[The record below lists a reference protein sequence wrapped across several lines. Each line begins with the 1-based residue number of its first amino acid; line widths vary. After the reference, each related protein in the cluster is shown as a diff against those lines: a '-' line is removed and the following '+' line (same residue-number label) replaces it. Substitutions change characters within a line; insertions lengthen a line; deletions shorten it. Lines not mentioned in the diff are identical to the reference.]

1 MGSNAPRSPSGQR
14 DSGYW
19 VEAPRTTGAIGF
31 VLRDAYARDRGLPD
45 EMEELLN
52 QLSRIPAGSGGRN
65 THG

>member
-19 VEAPRTTGAIGF
+19 VEAPRTTDAIGF

-45 EMEELLN
+45 ELEDLLD
-52 QLSRIPAGSGGRN
+52 QLSQIPANSAGRSN
-65 THG
+65 YG